1 MKHSK
6 RQRRLTMR
14 EFLTRHPTLRFKAG
28 TAMEFMLPCT
38 RTEPGH
44 ENCKASHPECIQL
57 APEDLPELIEIV
69 RAGLTVKPAK
79 SRLAKPRKSATKVR
93 RGT

>member
-1 MKHSK
+1 MKHPK

-28 TAMEFMLPCT
+28 TAMEFMLPCDRT
-38 RTEPGH
+38 RPGH
-44 ENCKASHPECIQL
+44 ENCKGSHPEDIQL

-69 RAGLTVKPAK
+69 RAGLAAPPPRGR
-79 SRLAKPRKSATKVR
+79 SPRKPSGRAAS
-93 RGT
+93 